1 MDLIIFLRIITSS
14 VAVIMLIYL
23 GIDVLPVMTYEPG
36 GGILAISSRTMT
48 SSVGVIMLIYL
59 GIDVLPVMRY
69 EPWGRGM
76 GWISSFF

>member
-1 MDLIIFLRIITSS
+1 MDLIIFLR
-14 VAVIMLIYL
+14 M
-23 GIDVLPVMTYEPG
+23 
-36 GGILAISSRTMT
+36 MT

-76 GWISSFF
+76 GWISSISSRTMTSVGVIMLIYLIIDVLPVMTYEQGIGRREW